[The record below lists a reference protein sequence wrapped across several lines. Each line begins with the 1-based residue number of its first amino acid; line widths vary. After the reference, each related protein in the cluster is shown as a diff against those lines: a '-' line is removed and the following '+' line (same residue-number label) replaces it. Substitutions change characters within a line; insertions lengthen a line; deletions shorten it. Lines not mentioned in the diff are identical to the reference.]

1 MNKIITTIVLLL
13 TVAFNSY
20 AQDKKGTNQEL
31 AKSDA
36 QDIATV
42 LKLSENNQQD
52 FYRLFLMKQEVL
64 NNPDLTIE
72 RKKEMVRIVGLKIE
86 ASIDG
91 NQLNEL
97 KKSKYYS
104 KITGEEF
111 LNILKK

>member
-36 QDIATV
+36 QDITTV
-42 LKLSENNQQD
+42 LKLNETNQQD

-64 NNPDLTIE
+64 NNPDLTFD

-91 NQLNEL
+91 NQLSEL
-97 KKSKYYS
+97 KKSKYYT
-104 KITGEEF
+104 KIIGEDF
-111 LNILKK
+111 LNSLKK